1 MVILALYL
9 KTQMILLEE
18 YYEQGWLIKQTHP
31 TLPLTIWN
39 YSQATQ
45 FEKKWDSITLHCRG
59 LVTDNEGNIVARPFQ
74 KFFNI
79 EEAQHTPTKEF
90 DVYEKMDGS
99 LGIAFYYDGQWVF
112 ASRGSFASDQAIKG
126 AEMFKEKFQES
137 HFDKGSTYMFE
148 IIYPANRIVVDYIGE
163 DRLVL
168 LGRIGTI
175 SGEEYSL
182 DTFRENGYDVVKKY
196 HTIKNYEH
204 LKTLNWENK
213 EGFVV
218 KFGNGDRCKIKFEDY
233 LRLHKIMTEISTKS
247 VWECLSKGDD
257 IYEMLKDVPDEFF
270 KGVDV
275 YINELK
281 SEYRLI
287 EELTIARFN
296 INKNLNRKEFAE
308 SVQWNKYSAVL
319 FKMLDNKDY
328 SDTIW
333 RLIKPEYKRL

>member
-1 MVILALYL
+1 M
-9 KTQMILLEE
+9 KLETLHK
-18 YYEQGWLIKQTHP
+18 YYEEGWLIKQNHP

-45 FEKKWDSITLHCRG
+45 YEGKWDEITLHCRG
-59 LVTDNEGNIVARPFQ
+59 LVTDDEGNIVARPFK

-79 EEAQHTPTKEF
+79 EEAKHRSTKDF

-99 LGIAFYYDGQWVF
+99 LGIAFYCQDQWVF
-112 ASRGSFASDQAIKG
+112 ASRGSFTSEQAIKG

-137 HFDKGSTYMFE
+137 HFIKDMTYMYE
-148 IIYPANRIVVDYIGE
+148 IIYPANRIVVDYIGA

-168 LGRIGTI
+168 LGRIGTK
-175 SGEEYSL
+175 SGEEYPL
-182 DTFRENGYDVVKKY
+182 DIFRKNGYDVVREYKITDYTK
-196 HTIKNYEH
+196 
-204 LKTLNWENK
+204 LKSLIGSNF

-218 KFGNGDRCKIKFEDY
+218 KFTNGDRMKIKGDEY

-270 KGVDV
+270 KGIDV
-275 YINELK
+275 YIEELK
-281 SEYRLI
+281 SEYSVI
-287 EELTIARFN
+287 EVKTTKTFN
-296 INKNLNRKEFAE
+296 LYKDLNRKEFAE
-308 SVQWNKYSAVL
+308 SVQLNKYSSVL
-319 FKMLDNKDY
+319 FRMMDDKDY
-328 SDTIW
+328 SDNIW